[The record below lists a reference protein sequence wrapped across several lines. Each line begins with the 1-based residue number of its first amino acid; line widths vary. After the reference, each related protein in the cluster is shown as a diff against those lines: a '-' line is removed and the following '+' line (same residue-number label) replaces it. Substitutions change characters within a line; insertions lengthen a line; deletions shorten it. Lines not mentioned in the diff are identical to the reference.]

1 MQVVHGKV
9 LFDRFEFPV
18 IRGLDYLMDEE
29 NPSTDYLFINEPRER
44 FSMYFERGQKPFE
57 VMENGATDKEYCLFQ
72 MRRPNRTIH
81 FYCPERLPDRE
92 SVMWY
97 FYVEIFDGNGRSH
110 VLPGQ
115 MRVVLADGCLRM
127 SGGKAKFIEILE
139 NVQLAEAG
147 ITA

>member
-1 MQVVHGKV
+1 MLHDKV
-9 LFDRFEFPV
+9 LFDSFEFPV

-29 NPSTDYLFINEPRER
+29 NPTTDYLFINEPHEK

-57 VMENGATDKEYCLFQ
+57 VTDKGATDKEYCLFQ
-72 MRRPNRTIH
+72 FKRPNRTIH
-81 FYCPERLPDRE
+81 FYCPERMPDRE

-97 FYVEIFDGNGRSH
+97 FYVEIFDENGNPH

-127 SGGKAKFIEILE
+127 AGGKTQFIEILE
-139 NVQLAEAG
+139 NVQLTE
-147 ITA
+147 TKNPV

>member
-1 MQVVHGKV
+1 MVHGKV
-9 LFDRFEFPV
+9 VFDAFEFPV
-18 IRGLDYLMDEE
+18 IKGLEYLMDEDH
-29 NPSTDYLFINEPRER
+29 PTTDYLFINEPHEK

-57 VMENGATDKEYCLFQ
+57 VRDRDAADREYCLFQ
-72 MRRPNRTIH
+72 MKRPNRTIH
-81 FYCPERLPDRE
+81 FYCPERRPDRE

-97 FYVEIFDGNGRSH
+97 FYVEIFDENGNPH

-127 SGGKAKFIEILE
+127 AGGKEKFIEILE
-139 NVQLAEAG
+139 NVTIQKAE